1 MTVTYLFQSLSGVT
15 VEKTCLGERTLPLV
29 AHPHLHGPL
38 QREGKGDGCFSGSGI
53 TAVKLLGV
61 CGRKGSPP
69 QAGDPVCMRKSK
81 LAGASMRQHVY
92 FLTVDAIQPAAALL
106 VLLRRTVAP

>member
-1 MTVTYLFQSLSGVT
+1 MVVTI
-15 VEKTCLGERTLPLV
+15 
-29 AHPHLHGPL
+29 
-38 QREGKGDGCFSGSGI
+38 DGSFSGSGI